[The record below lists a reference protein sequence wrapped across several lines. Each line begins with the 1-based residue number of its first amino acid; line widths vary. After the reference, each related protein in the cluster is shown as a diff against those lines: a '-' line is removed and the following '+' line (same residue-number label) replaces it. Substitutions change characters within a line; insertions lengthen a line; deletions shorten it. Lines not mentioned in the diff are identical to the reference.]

1 MAIHD
6 DIRAIV
12 REEILKIFATIATD
26 PTPPDRWVALKDA
39 VEPLGYPSYG
49 ALHKDVR
56 AGVFRLGKEVRD
68 RSKPGAKIARLQ
80 INIQRA
86 QKRLL
91 EDPANRRA
99 V

>member
-1 MAIHD
+1 MLHD

-12 REEILKIFATIATD
+12 REELQKIFAGLTTSQAT
-26 PTPPDRWVALKDA
+26 TDRWVTLKDA

-56 AGVFRLGKEVRD
+56 AGVFRIGKEVRD

-80 INIQRA
+80 INLSRA
-86 QKRLL
+86 HKRLL
-91 EDPANRRA
+91 EDPTNRRA

>member
-1 MAIHD
+1 MLHD
-6 DIRAIV
+6 DVRAIV
-12 REEILKIFATIATD
+12 REELQKIFAGLTTSQAT
-26 PTPPDRWVALKDA
+26 TDRWVAFKDA

-49 ALHKDVR
+49 ALHKDV
-56 AGVFRLGKEVRD
+56 ASGVFRMSKEIRD
-68 RSKPGAKIARLQ
+68 RRKPGAKIARLQ

>member
-1 MAIHD
+1 MTHD
-6 DIRAIV
+6 EVRQIL
-12 REEILKIFATIATD
+12 REELLKVLASVATD

-68 RSKPGAKIARLQ
+68 RRKSGANAARLQ